1 MLLCSKKRVIELWT
15 RGFIN
20 DDFRESYIYIPFY
33 CQYQAMI
40 PEEQCGTERKE
51 ILSSIYNNK
60 KFMPSHLIKTAEKK
74 IIDRTNNS
82 KEKVSKNEFSAV
94 KNDIEPYKKLE
105 LNIKQNLSLPSR
117 NENTKI
123 YGDHNGEKTKHDPSS
138 DLKKDHMKAS
148 ASQSQN
154 ILPLQESASKE
165 HNFEKQIPTYNTS
178 SNYKFQ
184 DTSDVHKMK
193 TMAPQN
199 SIEVLNVGIVLNSV
213 S

>member
-1 MLLCSKKRVIELWT
+1 
-15 RGFIN
+15 
-20 DDFRESYIYIPFY
+20 
-33 CQYQAMI
+33 MI

-82 KEKVSKNEFSAV
+82 KEKVSKDEFSAV

-105 LNIKQNLSLPSR
+105 LNIKQNLSLPFR
-117 NENTKI
+117 NTTAKI

-138 DLKKDHMKAS
+138 DLNNVHMKAS
-148 ASQSQN
+148 TSLSQHSLELHEN
-154 ILPLQESASKE
+154 ASKE
-165 HNFEKQIPTYNTS
+165 HKFENQIPTYNTS

-184 DTSDVHKMK
+184 NTSDMHKMV

-199 SIEVLNVGIVLNSV
+199 FMQKLNVGIVSNSQ

>member
-1 MLLCSKKRVIELWT
+1 
-15 RGFIN
+15 
-20 DDFRESYIYIPFY
+20 
-33 CQYQAMI
+33 MI

-60 KFMPSHLIKTAEKK
+60 KFMPSHFKTAEKK

-82 KEKVSKNEFSAV
+82 KEKVSKDEFSAV

-105 LNIKQNLSLPSR
+105 LNIKQNSSLPFR
-117 NENTKI
+117 NTTAKI

-138 DLKKDHMKAS
+138 DLNNVHIKAFT
-148 ASQSQN
+148 SQSQHS
-154 ILPLQESASKE
+154 LELQENASKE

-199 SIEVLNVGIVLNSV
+199 SIEVLNVGIVLNGV